1 MTIFQFALGYLLT
14 RLSIRL
20 LLDDDRSEE
29 RKAWEDNR

>member
-1 MTIFQFALGYLLT
+1 MTIIQFAIGYLLT
-14 RLSIRL
+14 RISLHL